1 MCMKYK
7 LLLLLLLLSFL
18 SVDRIKGQ
26 ETNQF
31 VVTYA
36 DCVPNN
42 CVRSNE
48 HSPRKAPVRYIKSES
63 FRGEI
68 KIRTFCRFL

>member
-7 LLLLLLLLSFL
+7 WLLLLLLLSFL

-36 DCVPNN
+36 DSVPNN

-48 HSPRKAPVRYIKSES
+48 HSPRKAGPLY
-63 FRGEI
+63 
-68 KIRTFCRFL
+68 

>member
-31 VVTYA
+31 VVTQ
-36 DCVPNN
+36 CRL
-42 CVRSNE
+42 C
-48 HSPRKAPVRYIKSES
+48 SE
-63 FRGEI
+63 
-68 KIRTFCRFL
+68 

>member
-26 ETNQF
+26 ETI
-31 VVTYA
+31 
-36 DCVPNN
+36 
-42 CVRSNE
+42 S
-48 HSPRKAPVRYIKSES
+48 
-63 FRGEI
+63 
-68 KIRTFCRFL
+68 LL